1 MQFRHIEVCFI
12 HAVSSYRGSLYTC
25 KLVIS
30 RFAIYMQIRYIE
42 VRYVHALR
50 YIEVQS
56 QIFYRIFGE
65 DKKFTS

>member
-1 MQFRHIEVCFI
+1 
-12 HAVSSYRGSLYTC
+12 
-25 KLVIS
+25 
-30 RFAIYMQIRYIE
+30 MQIRYIE

-56 QIFYRIFGE
+56 QIFYRIFSE